1 MPNRIIYSN
10 EPLNSK
16 VQIFGSDLDK
26 PIESSNGLLMI
37 ELSGTP
43 TVLVENTVS
52 VTGSVQIAGTPQ
64 VSITETPTVSVG
76 NTVSVTGAVQI
87 AGSPTVIIG
96 SRAFTSILVTAFTL
110 DPILSLARSITT
122 SAIDVSQL
130 SGHSYAVH
138 VGTDGLLAVQ
148 VVTPRIQA
156 APINNDSYFSN
167 TDNGTN
173 ITLAV
178 GSDTYNQILTDDN
191 FLQYSRFVL
200 DVAASLNV
208 IGSFGVTVYLQ
219 GQY

>member
-1 MPNRIIYSN
+1 MPNRIMYSN

-96 SRAFTSILVTAFTL
+96 SRA
-110 DPILSLARSITT
+110 
-122 SAIDVSQL
+122 
-130 SGHSYAVH
+130 
-138 VGTDGLLAVQ
+138 
-148 VVTPRIQA
+148 
-156 APINNDSYFSN
+156 YFNISN
-167 TDNGTN
+167 C
-173 ITLAV
+173 
-178 GSDTYNQILTDDN
+178 
-191 FLQYSRFVL
+191 FYS
-200 DVAASLNV
+200 
-208 IGSFGVTVYLQ
+208 
-219 GQY
+219 